1 VGTFDEGFDV
11 KLSVDGPSMT
21 TSDTIR
27 LLRKK
32 TKGSQA
38 EPLDTKNT
46 YRYKKKII
54 EHITMILILK
64 NHSTIAKHSKCGSI
78 FIYASSV

>member
-1 VGTFDEGFDV
+1 MGTFDEGFDV

-46 YRYKKKII
+46 YRYKK
-54 EHITMILILK
+54 T
-64 NHSTIAKHSKCGSI
+64 
-78 FIYASSV
+78 Y